1 MMKILFLLFL
11 LVDIIGH
18 GIAKFRSSGRKDK
31 SGRLYAKFT
40 PGAIISEISGK
51 IAATIFT
58 RNRGGNI
65 IRNRRTPINR
75 RSVLQS
81 IRRQGLGNLASSWR
95 GLTEAERGSWNSA
108 TGNFPY
114 QNTLGETKFLSGEQ
128 LYIQFNQNLLLISQ
142 STIQT
147 APAPFAFATFTTDL
161 TSAATI
167 PAVDLAFTPDP
178 LTADNYFNVFATPNI
193 SPGIAAPN
201 ASKFRYLETVDPAAV
216 SPVDLL
222 STFSALFG
230 VPVAAQKIFVE
241 IRPVA
246 ATGQGGT
253 PLRASAIVAA

>member
-1 MMKILFLLFL
+1 MKILFIVFL
-11 LVDIIGH
+11 ILDLVGH
-18 GIAKFRSSGRKDK
+18 GIAKFRSFNRKDK
-31 SGRLYAKFT
+31 SIRLFAKFT

-81 IRRQGLGNLASSWR
+81 VRRQGLGNLASSWR
-95 GLTEAERGSWNSA
+95 GLTEAQRGSWNGA

-114 QNTLGETKFLSGEQ
+114 QNSLGETKFLSGEQ
-128 LYIQFNQNLLLISQ
+128 LYIQFNQNLLLIGQ
-142 STIQT
+142 ATIQT
-147 APAPFAFATFTTDL
+147 APAPFAFATFTTSL
-161 TSAATI
+161 TAADGT
-167 PAVDLAFTPDP
+167 PALSLVFTPTP
-178 LTADNYFNVFATPNI
+178 LTANNYFNVFATPNI

-201 ASKFRYLETVDPAAV
+201 ASKFRYLETVDPAAT

-222 STFSALFG
+222 ATFQALFG
-230 VPVAAQKIFVE
+230 DPIEAQKIFVE

-246 ATGQGGT
+246 NTGQGGT
-253 PLRASAIVAA
+253 PLRTFAVVAA

>member
-1 MMKILFLLFL
+1 MKIVFLLIL
-11 LVDIIGH
+11 LADFIGH
-18 GIAKFRSSGRKDK
+18 GIAKFRSLKSGDK
-31 SGRLYAKFT
+31 SLQLFAKFT

-95 GLTEAERGSWNSA
+95 GITQAERDSWNGA

-114 QNTLGETKFLSGEQ
+114 QNSLGETKFLSGEQ
-128 LYIQFNQNLLLISQ
+128 LYIQFNQNLLLIGQ

-147 APAPFAFATFTTDL
+147 APAPFAFATFTTSL
-161 TSAATI
+161 TAADGT
-167 PAVDLAFTPDP
+167 PALSLVFTPTP
-178 LTADNYFNVFATPNI
+178 LTANNYFNVFSTPNL
-193 SPGIAAPN
+193 SPGIGSPN
-201 ASKFRYLETVDPAAV
+201 ASLFRYLETVEPSDTSPADIVA
-216 SPVDLL
+216 S
-222 STFSALFG
+222 FQALFG
-230 VPVAAQKIFVE
+230 DPVETQKIFVE

-246 ATGQGGT
+246 NTGQGGT
-253 PLRASAIVAA
+253 PLRALAIVAA

>member
-1 MMKILFLLFL
+1 MKLLLLFIL
-11 LVDIIGH
+11 LADLIGH
-18 GIAKFRSSGRKDK
+18 GIAKFRSY
-31 SGRLYAKFT
+31 RLGDQSSKLFAKFT

-95 GLTEAERGSWNSA
+95 GITQSERDSWNGA

-128 LYIQFNQNLLLISQ
+128 LYIQFNQNLLLIGQ

-147 APAPFAFATFTTDL
+147 APAPFAFATFTTSL
-161 TSAATI
+161 TAADGT
-167 PAVDLAFTPDP
+167 PALSLVFTPTP
-178 LTADNYFNVFATPNI
+178 LTANNYFNVFSTPNL
-193 SPGIAAPN
+193 SPGIGSPN
-201 ASKFRYLETVDPAAV
+201 ASLFRYLETVAPTDTSPADIV
-216 SPVDLL
+216 G
-222 STFSALFG
+222 TFQGLFG
-230 VPVAAQKIFVE
+230 DPVENQKIFVE

-246 ATGQGGT
+246 NTGQGGT
-253 PLRASAIVAA
+253 PLRTLAIVAA